1 MVVPLEGE
9 PQESCLHLFFSMPL
23 PKAAGHGEPTD
34 AQPIVWLLDKS
45 WLILVVFVGGL
56 VRGIRWQ
63 VLGMFD
69 YIELSV
75 TLQKEG
81 FQDNRICQSVVQNC
95 QAST

>member
-1 MVVPLEGE
+1 
-9 PQESCLHLFFSMPL
+9 
-23 PKAAGHGEPTD
+23 
-34 AQPIVWLLDKS
+34 
-45 WLILVVFVGGL
+45 
-56 VRGIRWQ
+56 
-63 VLGMFD
+63 MFD